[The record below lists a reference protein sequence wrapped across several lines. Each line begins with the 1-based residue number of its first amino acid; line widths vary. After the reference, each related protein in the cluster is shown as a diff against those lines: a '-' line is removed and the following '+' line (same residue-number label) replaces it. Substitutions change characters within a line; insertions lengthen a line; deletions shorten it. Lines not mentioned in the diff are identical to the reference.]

1 MYRLSY
7 EIFNF
12 TAVSHTQ
19 QQQQHKQQ
27 KKGDR
32 YVLLSHERMKHSQN
46 HTQRSEL
53 RILLLKIDKE
63 WDANLQSQ
71 RGIKGR
77 IPRKNQNLVKNIV
90 TVIPRVKNMV
100 KR

>member
-1 MYRLSY
+1 
-7 EIFNF
+7 
-12 TAVSHTQ
+12 
-19 QQQQHKQQ
+19 
-27 KKGDR
+27 
-32 YVLLSHERMKHSQN
+32 MKHSQN

-77 IPRKNQNLVKNIV
+77 IPRKNQNLVKYIV

-100 KR
+100 TR